1 MYSFGI
7 PNCITDLVPT
17 IWRFLPAVDPL
28 VDEFHSRDL
37 DSLVSQ
43 REFDAVNEF
52 RNWKNAQFHIMRDHK
67 MHSAPILGNTRMY
80 RGYYILG
87 VLMHKTAW
95 TLYWGCNETLKGGFE
110 IDCN

>member
-1 MYSFGI
+1 MIGLSPSACRLICVNLVYLTVSAT
-7 PNCITDLVPT
+7 NCITDLVPT

-67 MHSAPILGNTRMY
+67 MHSAPILGNTK
-80 RGYYILG
+80 
-87 VLMHKTAW
+87 MHP
-95 TLYWGCNETLKGGFE
+95 LCLSGCSR
-110 IDCN
+110 

>member
-1 MYSFGI
+1 MVLEI

-80 RGYYILG
+80 PLSEYNILG
-87 VLMHKTAW
+87 VLTHTTA
-95 TLYWGCNETLKGGFE
+95 LDRLWGGDETLTMWF
-110 IDCN
+110 